1 MAVPIV
7 VLKALVLGT
16 TDKKARN
23 IFAVIIAAI
32 LVPFIT
38 VILIVLSLFRNLENA
53 NNSLLDYSFT
63 DTEIPADFNEEQ
75 RTAIENMRQWLS
87 ELDAVIAE
95 KEENSLDGNT
105 VRAVFYSLQFGEKIS
120 ENEDTG
126 ENIFDYERFCNCF
139 EGLTAEQLDTALDN
153 VSANFPQYEITENH
167 KAMIQKVYEYLK
179 GKNL

>member
-7 VLKALVLGT
+7 VLKALVLGA

-23 IFAVIIAAI
+23 IFAIIIAAI

-38 VILIVLSLFRNLENA
+38 VILIVLSLFGNLESA

-63 DTEIPADFNEEQ
+63 DTEIPADFNDEQ

-95 KEENSLDGNT
+95 KEENSLDGNM
-105 VRAVFYSLQFGEKIS
+105 VRAVFYSLRFGAEVP
-120 ENEDTG
+120 ENED
-126 ENIFDYERFCNCF
+126 IFDYERFCNCF

-153 VSANFPQYEITENH
+153 VSSNFPQYEITENH
-167 KAMIQKVYEYLK
+167 RAMIQKVYKYLNE
-179 GKNL
+179 KNI

>member
-7 VLKALVLGT
+7 VVKALVLGA

-23 IFAVIIAAI
+23 IFAIIIAAI

-38 VILIVLSLFRNLENA
+38 IILIVLSLFGNIESA
-53 NNSLLDYSFT
+53 NNSLLDYSFK
-63 DTEIPADFNEEQ
+63 DTEIPADFNDEQ

-95 KEENSLDGNT
+95 KEEISLDGNM
-105 VRAVFYSLQFGEKIS
+105 VRAVFYTLRFGTEVT
-120 ENEDTG
+120 ENED
-126 ENIFDYERFCNCF
+126 IFDYERFCNCF
-139 EGLTAEQLDTALDN
+139 EGLAAEQLDTALDN

>member
-7 VLKALVLGT
+7 VLKALVLGA

-23 IFAVIIAAI
+23 IFAIIIAAI

-38 VILIVLSLFRNLENA
+38 VILIVLSLFGNLESA

-63 DTEIPADFNEEQ
+63 DTEIPEDFNDEQ

-95 KEENSLDGNT
+95 KEENSLDGNM
-105 VRAVFYSLQFGEKIS
+105 VRAVFYSLQFGEKMS
-120 ENEDTG
+120 ENED
-126 ENIFDYERFCNCF
+126 IFDYERFCNCF

>member
-1 MAVPIV
+1 MAVPVI
-7 VLKALVLGT
+7 VLKAIVLGA

-38 VILIVLSLFRNLENA
+38 VILIVLSLFGNLESA

-63 DTEIPADFNEEQ
+63 DTEIPTDFNDEQ

-105 VRAVFYSLQFGEKIS
+105 VRAVFYSLKFGTEVP
-120 ENEDTG
+120 ENED
-126 ENIFDYERFCNCF
+126 IFDYERFCNCF

-167 KAMIQKVYEYLK
+167 KAMIQKVYKYLNE
-179 GKNL
+179 KNI

>member
-1 MAVPIV
+1 MAVPVI
-7 VLKALVLGT
+7 VLKALVVGA

-23 IFAVIIAAI
+23 IFAIIIAAI

-38 VILIVLSLFRNLENA
+38 VILIVLSLFGNLESA

-95 KEENSLDGNT
+95 KEENSLDENA
-105 VRAVFYSLQFGEKIS
+105 VRAVFYSLQFGVEMS

-126 ENIFDYERFCNCF
+126 EEIFDHERFCNCF

-153 VSANFPQYEITENH
+153 VSSNFPQYEITENH
-167 KAMIQKVYEYLK
+167 RAMIQKVYKYLNE
-179 GKNL
+179 KNI